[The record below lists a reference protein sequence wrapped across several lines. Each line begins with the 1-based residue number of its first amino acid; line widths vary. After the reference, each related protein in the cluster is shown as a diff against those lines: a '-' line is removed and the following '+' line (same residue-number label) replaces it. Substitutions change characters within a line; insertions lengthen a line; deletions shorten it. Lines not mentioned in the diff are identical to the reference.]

1 MQPRETWLQ
10 ADLRKPAQVQALR
23 GVIFSQDNQGDLVG
37 VEVYDGGA
45 PVALSGSVMGYIVK
59 DNGETVGVPGQCSEN
74 RAWIVL
80 PANAYDVVGM
90 LHIAIQ
96 WKESSA
102 DTSPALTLGM
112 CAVYVQRTRT
122 GDIVTPEYRI
132 LDVAAILQMISDV
145 TAATT
150 AANTAAD
157 NANAKASLANTAAT
171 NANTK
176 ATLADQKATLANTA
190 AEAANAAAA
199 AAPTV
204 LTATTQYKVADSGST
219 TPSAWDNDPPATVPQ
234 GKWLWIKQTLAW
246 DNGQTSTLY
255 TKAYQ
260 GQDGA
265 GAVSTISL
273 GGIVYTAD
281 STTHDVALP
290 LDTAPTQNSSA
301 LLTSGAVYTAVEDVS
316 DAVEAVSDAVN
327 AHTPIVVDFSTATA
341 LPATVNDA
349 AITADMQ
356 VIGWEATKPLMIASD
371 LTVTTANGSVT
382 VDGTLDSD
390 GTGGIG
396 LKIYLAVVNPVTYEN
411 EVGE

>member
-23 GVIFSQDNQGDLVG
+23 GVMFSQDNQGDLVG

-59 DNGETVGVPGQCSEN
+59 DNGETVGVTGQCAEN

-112 CAVYVQRTRT
+112 CAVYVQRTQT

-150 AANTAAD
+150 AANTAAG
-157 NANAKASLANTAAT
+157 NANAKATLADTAAE

-176 ATLADQKATLANTA
+176 ATLADQKAALANTA
-190 AEAANAAAA
+190 AAAATA
-199 AAPTV
+199 AAEAAPTV

-255 TKAYQ
+255 TKTYQ
-260 GQDGA
+260 GRDGS
-265 GAVSTISL
+265 GTVSSVSVDGTP
-273 GGIVYTAD
+273 YYAD
-281 STTHDVALP
+281 ANDDVALP

-301 LLTSGAVYTAVEDVS
+301 LLTSGAVYTAVTGV
-316 DAVEAVSDAVN
+316 
-327 AHTPIVVDFSTATA
+327 TPITVDFGSVSS
-341 LPATVNDA
+341 LPVTVSVPGV
-349 AITADMQ
+349 TADMRPIAWE
-356 VIGWEATKPLMIASD
+356 IGHSGALAGD
-371 LTVTTANGSVT
+371 LTVVTAAGSVT
-382 VDGTLDSD
+382 LSGTINALDDDQGQPIAFSTSIRVTLCNTTD
-390 GTGGIG
+390 VTG
-396 LKIYLAVVNPVTYEN
+396 A
-411 EVGE
+411 

>member
-23 GVIFSQDNQGDLVG
+23 GVMFSQDNQGDLVG

-59 DNGETVGVPGQCSEN
+59 DNGETVGVPGQCAEN

-102 DTSPALTLGM
+102 ETSPALTLGM
-112 CAVYVQRTRT
+112 CAVYVQRTQT

-150 AANTAAD
+150 AANTAAG
-157 NANAKASLANTAAT
+157 NANAKATLANTAAE

-190 AEAANAAAA
+190 AEAATTAAA

-204 LTATTQYKVADSGST
+204 LTVTTQYKVTDSGST
-219 TPSAWDNDPPATVPQ
+219 TPSTWDNNPPATIPQ

-246 DNGQTSTLY
+246 DNGQTSTVY
-255 TKAYQ
+255 TKTYQ
-260 GQDGA
+260 GRDGA
-265 GAVSTISL
+265 GTVSSISVD
-273 GGIVYTAD
+273 GEKHYAD
-281 STTHDVALP
+281 TNNDVALP
-290 LDTAPTQNSSA
+290 LDVLPTQNSSA
-301 LLTSGAVYTAVEDVS
+301 LLTSGAVYTAVTGV
-316 DAVEAVSDAVN
+316 
-327 AHTPIVVDFSTATA
+327 TPITVDFGSVSG
-341 LPATVNDA
+341 LPVTVSVTGV
-349 AITADMQ
+349 TADMRP
-356 VIGWEATKPLMIASD
+356 IAWEISDPGALAGD
-371 LTVTTANGSVT
+371 LTVATAAGSVT
-382 VDGTLDSD
+382 LSGAINALDDDQGQPIAFSTSIRVTLCKTTDV
-390 GTGGIG
+390 TG
-396 LKIYLAVVNPVTYEN
+396 A
-411 EVGE
+411 

>member
-23 GVIFSQDNQGDLVG
+23 GVMFSQDNQGDLVG

-59 DNGETVGVPGQCSEN
+59 DNGETVGVTGQCAEN

-112 CAVYVQRTRT
+112 CAVYVQRTQT

-157 NANAKASLANTAAT
+157 NAQDMADLAEEKADLAEEK
-171 NANTK
+171 AN
-176 ATLADQKATLANTA
+176 LADQKATLANTA
-190 AEAANAAAA
+190 AEAATAAAA

-204 LTATTQYKVADSGST
+204 LTATIEYAASNSGT
-219 TPSAWDNDPPATVPQ
+219 VTPSAWDNDPPATVPQ

-255 TKAYQ
+255 TKTYQ
-260 GQDGA
+260 GRDGS
-265 GAVSTISL
+265 GTVSSVSVD
-273 GGIVYTAD
+273 GEKHYAD
-281 STTHDVALP
+281 TNNDVALP
-290 LDTAPTQNSSA
+290 LDAAPTQNSSS
-301 LLTSGAVYTAVEDVS
+301 LLTSGAVCTAVETV
-316 DAVEAVSDAVN
+316 
-327 AHTPIVVDFSTATA
+327 TPITVDMGTISSLPITKTATG
-341 LPATVNDA
+341 V
-349 AITADMQ
+349 TADMT
-356 VIGWEATKPLMIASD
+356 VDSWEIGTPSAFRSD
-371 LTVTTANGSVT
+371 LTVTTADGSVT
-382 VDGTLDSD
+382 VSGSISGSST
-390 GTGGIG
+390 
-396 LKIYLAVVNPVTYEN
+396 LKIKLSKTTNVTGE
-411 EVGE
+411 EVAAE